1 MTDSDPIVAQ
11 VERWLQDVVVGL
23 NLCPFA
29 RKPLR
34 AGQIRFVVSEAA
46 GDKCNEVLLEELL
59 QEFQVLDRCNEQE
72 VETTLLIL
80 PTQLR
85 DFHDYNFFLDD
96 AEWLLKRQ
104 GYEGTYQIASFHP
117 HYQFADTEPEDP
129 ENLTNR
135 SPYPILHILREAS
148 MERGLKNYPDPE
160 SIPHNNIVRVE
171 SLSDDE
177 KRALFPYLFASQ
189 G

>member
-1 MTDSDPIVAQ
+1 MTDSDPVIAH

-34 AGQIRFVVSEAA
+34 AGQIRFVVSEANS
-46 GDKCNEVLLEELL
+46 NEVLLEELL
-59 QEFQVLDRCNEQE
+59 DEFQVLDRTSEEE

-80 PTQLR
+80 PTYLR
-85 DFHDYNFFLDD
+85 DFHDYNFFLDE

-104 GYEGTYQIASFHP
+104 GYEGIYQIASFHP
-117 HYQFADTEPEDP
+117 HYQFADTRPDDE

-135 SPYPILHILREAS
+135 SPYPILHLLREAS
-148 MERGLKNYPDPE
+148 LERGLKNYPDPE
-160 SIPHNNIVRVE
+160 SIPHNNILRVE
-171 SLSDDE
+171 ALTEAE
-177 KRALFPYLFASQ
+177 KRALFPCLFS
-189 G
+189 

>member
-1 MTDSDPIVAQ
+1 MTDSDPVIAQ
-11 VERWLQDVVVGL
+11 VQQWLQDVVVGL

-34 AGQIRFVVSEAA
+34 AGQIRFVVSDAA
-46 GDKCNEVLLEELL
+46 GEKCNEVLLEELL
-59 QEFQVLDRCNEQE
+59 QEFQVLDRCSEEE

-96 AEWLLKRQ
+96 AEWLLQRQ

-117 HYQFADTEPEDP
+117 HYQFAGTQPEDA

-135 SPYPILHILREAS
+135 APYPILHILREAS
-148 MERGLKNYPDPE
+148 LERGLKNYPDPE

-171 SLSDDE
+171 SLTE
-177 KRALFPYLFASQ
+177 AERKALFPYLFS
-189 G
+189 

>member
-1 MTDSDPIVAQ
+1 MTDSDPVIAQ
-11 VERWLQDVVVGL
+11 VEKWLQDVVVGL

-29 RKPLR
+29 RKPLH
-34 AGQIRFVVSEAA
+34 AGQIRFVVSDAA
-46 GDKCNEVLLEELL
+46 GEKCTEVLLEELL
-59 QEFQVLDRCNEQE
+59 QEFQVLDRCSEEE

-80 PTQLR
+80 PTQLQ

-117 HYQFADTEPEDP
+117 HYQFADTQPDDS

-135 SPYPILHILREAS
+135 APYPILHILREAS
-148 MERGLKNYPDPE
+148 LEEAISKYPDPD
-160 SIPHNNIVRVE
+160 SIPTNNIRRME
-171 SLSDDE
+171 GLSKKE
-177 KRALFPYLFASQ
+177 IQRLFPHLT
-189 G
+189 GHLK

>member
-1 MTDSDPIVAQ
+1 MTDSDPVIAQ

-34 AGQIRFVVSEAA
+34 AGQIRFVVSDAA
-46 GDKCNEVLLEELL
+46 GDKCTEVLLEELL
-59 QEFQVLDRCNEQE
+59 QEFQVLDRCSEEE
-72 VETTLLIL
+72 VETALLIL
-80 PTQLR
+80 PTQLQ
-85 DFHDYNFFLDD
+85 DFRDYNFFLDD

-117 HYQFADTEPEDP
+117 HYQFAETQPDDA

-135 SPYPILHILREAS
+135 APYPILHILREAS
-148 MERGLKNYPDPE
+148 LERGLKNYPDPE

-171 SLSDDE
+171 SLSNEE
-177 KRALFPYLFASQ
+177 KQALFPYLFSP
-189 G
+189 

>member
-1 MTDSDPIVAQ
+1 MTDSDPVIAQ
-11 VERWLQDVVVGL
+11 VEQWLNDVVVGL

-34 AGQIRFVVSEAA
+34 AGQIRFVVSDAA
-46 GDKCNEVLLEELL
+46 GNTCNEVLLEELL
-59 QEFQVLDRCNEQE
+59 QEFQVLDRCSEAE

-80 PTQLR
+80 PTQLQ
-85 DFHDYNFFLDD
+85 DFHDYNLFLDD

-117 HYQFADTEPEDP
+117 HYQFGGTEPEDA

-135 SPYPILHILREAS
+135 APYPILHILREAS
-148 MERGLKNYPDPE
+148 LEHGLSNYPDPE
-160 SIPHNNIVRVE
+160 SIPRNNILRVE

-177 KRALFPYLFASQ
+177 KRALFPYLFSR
-189 G
+189 